1 MNLSCIEI
9 NKRILNQTVTLPRQ
23 LFLPMFD
30 ELNGGKADYLFGQ
43 IYF

>member
-1 MNLSCIEI
+1 
-9 NKRILNQTVTLPRQ
+9 
-23 LFLPMFD
+23 MFD